1 MMNAKDTSKYTPQ
14 QLADAERIMQL
25 LTRVPE
31 DKRDAV
37 IQNTESVII
46 GIEIAAIINKSTA
59 NGGAA

>member
-1 MMNAKDTSKYTPQ
+1 MMNAKDSRTYTPQ
-14 QLADAERIMQL
+14 QIADAERFMQL
-25 LTRVPE
+25 LSRIPE

-46 GIEIAAIINKSTA
+46 GIEIAARINRAGA

>member
-14 QLADAERIMQL
+14 QLADAERFMQL
-25 LTRVPE
+25 LSRVPE

-46 GIEIAAIINKSTA
+46 GIEIAAGINKATA